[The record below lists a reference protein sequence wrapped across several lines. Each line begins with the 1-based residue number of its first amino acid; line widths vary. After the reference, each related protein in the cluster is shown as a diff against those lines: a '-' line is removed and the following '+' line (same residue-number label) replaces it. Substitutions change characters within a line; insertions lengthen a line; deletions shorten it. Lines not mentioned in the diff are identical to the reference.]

1 MLRLP
6 GTIAIRYLLGKKSRN
21 AVNIISGIALLG
33 YAVGA
38 FALLTI
44 LSALN
49 GFETLLFDVYNDF
62 HPDLRVNSRSGKVFH
77 LDSAQLARLRGIP
90 GVAMVAPV
98 LEDNAVLQA
107 GNQQVICTLK
117 GVDSGYLR
125 SRHLHQRLIAGTTDL
140 GAPLEVPRVVLG
152 EGLDYRLNLNQAD
165 QMQGINAI
173 VPDRQSTSIVNPEIV
188 NLRLVPSGVFR
199 LDDEIGNR
207 YAYVSLDF
215 ASELFSRDQEYSQ
228 LEIMFRSGAQAEN
241 VANTVQATLGKDFE
255 IRDRRRQNEALFKM
269 FRTEKWAT
277 FAILCFVL
285 GIISF
290 NLTGALSM
298 LVIEKKEDIHI
309 LHVMGA
315 RNRSIGVIFL
325 FEGLLIA
332 LSGAGLGILLSVL
345 AVILQ
350 QQYGF
355 ITMQSAIIPYYPVEL
370 HSADIALV
378 FGVTFVLGFLSSLHP
393 AWRSYKTLN

>member
-21 AVNIISGIALLG
+21 AVNIISGIALMG

-49 GFETLLFDVYNDF
+49 GFESLLFDVYNDF
-62 HPDLRVNSRSGKVFH
+62 HPDLRINSRNGKVFH
-77 LDSAQLARLRGIP
+77 LDSAQLARLRGLP
-90 GVAMVAPV
+90 GIAMVSPV

-125 SRHLHQRLIAGTTDL
+125 ARKLQQRLIAGEPEL
-140 GAPLEVPRVVLG
+140 GAPNEIPLVVLG
-152 EGLDYRLNLNQAD
+152 EGLDYRLNLNPGEPYQR
-165 QMQGINAI
+165 INAI
-173 VPDRQSTSIVNPEIV
+173 VPDRQSTSLVNPDIIS
-188 NLRLVPSGVFR
+188 LPILPSGVYR

-207 YAYVSLDF
+207 YAFVSLDF

-228 LEIMFRSGAQAEN
+228 LEIMLQPGANAAN
-241 VANTVQATLGKDFE
+241 VSAAVQGLLGKEFD

-298 LVIEKKEDIHI
+298 LVIEKKEDIRI

-315 RNRSIGVIFL
+315 KNQSIGSIFL

-332 LSGAGLGILLSVL
+332 LSGASLGILLSIL

-355 ITMQSAIIPYYPVEL
+355 ITMQSAIVPFYPVEL
-370 HSADIALV
+370 HTSDIALV
-378 FGVTFVLGFLSSLHP
+378 FGVTFVLGLLSSLYP
-393 AWRSYKTLN
+393 AWRSVKTLS

>member
-1 MLRLP
+1 MLRLS

-49 GFETLLFDVYNDF
+49 GFETLLFDVYHDF
-62 HPDLRVNSRSGKVFH
+62 HPDLRVNSRSGKVFS
-77 LDSAQLARLRGIP
+77 LDSAQLARMRGIP
-90 GVAMVAPV
+90 GVAMVSPV

-125 SRHLHQRLIAGTTDL
+125 ARRLHQRLIAGSPDL
-140 GAPLEVPRVVLG
+140 GSPSEAPLAVLG
-152 EGLDYRLNLNQAD
+152 EGLDYRLNLNPAD

-188 NLRLVPSGVFR
+188 NLRLIPAGVFR
-199 LDDEIGNR
+199 LDDEIGSR
-207 YAYVSLDF
+207 YAFVSLDF
-215 ASELFSRDQEYSQ
+215 AFELFSRDQEYSQ
-228 LEIMFRSGAQAEN
+228 LEIMLKPGADEKA
-241 VANTVQATLGKDFE
+241 VSTAAGRLLGKDYE

-298 LVIEKKEDIHI
+298 LVIEKKDDIRM
-309 LHVMGA
+309 LHVIGLQ
-315 RNRSIGVIFL
+315 NRSIGGIFL
-325 FEGLLIA
+325 LEGLLIA
-332 LSGAGLGILLSVL
+332 LSGAGLGILMAVVAVL
-345 AVILQ
+345 LQ
-350 QQYGF
+350 QKYGF
-355 ITMQSAIIPYYPVEL
+355 ITMQSAIVPYYPVEL
-370 HSADIALV
+370 HGMDIALV
-378 FGVTFVLGFLSSLHP
+378 FGVTFVLGFLSSLYP
-393 AWRSYKTLN
+393 AWRSYKTLD

>member
-1 MLRLP
+1 LLRLP

-62 HPDLRVNSRSGKVFH
+62 HPDLRINSRSGKVFH
-77 LDSAQLARLRGIP
+77 LDSTQLARLRGIP

-125 SRHLHQRLIAGTTDL
+125 SRRLHQRLIVGTPDL
-140 GAPLEVPRVVLG
+140 GEPLEVPRVVLG
-152 EGLDYRLNLNQAD
+152 EGLDYRLNLNPAD

-188 NLRLVPSGVFR
+188 NLRLIPAG
-199 LDDEIGNR
+199 EIGR
-207 YAYVSLDF
+207 A
-215 ASELFSRDQEYSQ
+215 
-228 LEIMFRSGAQAEN
+228 
-241 VANTVQATLGKDFE
+241 
-255 IRDRRRQNEALFKM
+255 
-269 FRTEKWAT
+269 
-277 FAILCFVL
+277 
-285 GIISF
+285 
-290 NLTGALSM
+290 
-298 LVIEKKEDIHI
+298 
-309 LHVMGA
+309 HV
-315 RNRSIGVIFL
+315 
-325 FEGLLIA
+325 
-332 LSGAGLGILLSVL
+332 
-345 AVILQ
+345 
-350 QQYGF
+350 
-355 ITMQSAIIPYYPVEL
+355 
-370 HSADIALV
+370 
-378 FGVTFVLGFLSSLHP
+378 
-393 AWRSYKTLN
+393 